1 MLSRNEGREF
11 WVRRR
16 TWKEVKEMA
25 AFGGALHLLF
35 VTQKNNGGVELEE
48 KRKGNERG
56 GYKRGRVNISRSLE
70 I

>member
-1 MLSRNEGREF
+1 
-11 WVRRR
+11 
-16 TWKEVKEMA
+16 MA

>member
-35 VTQKNNGGVELEE
+35 VTQKNNGGGGIGGKE
-48 KRKGNERG
+48 KRERT
-56 GYKRGRVNISRSLE
+56 RRV
-70 I
+70 